1 GILER
6 LAVLP
11 IYAWDYKS
19 QAPSICHIG
28 GGTAQDF
35 QVAFGVGE
43 CATDITGID
52 SDGVALEAIQ
62 GLNEKMEA
70 AKRGGQKHGW
80 RGPKK
85 N

>member
-1 GILER
+1 M
-6 LAVLP
+6 P
-11 IYAWDYKS
+11 IYAWNYKS

-62 GLNEKMEA
+62 GLNEKNGGRKARGAEA
-70 AKRGGQKHGW
+70 RLAR
-80 RGPKK
+80 PEE
-85 N
+85 